1 MPHHSSRKYGGKKE
15 YGDVDMEKYQAYSST
30 DPYPDMDEDFEMH
43 TMRCATLKQQ
53 LDAMP
58 DGPKKIGIQSRFDK
72 CVKTNTLTVK
82 DVRQKHRDH
91 VAQLISFLDGTA
103 TASHQQQAYARASII
118 YALNLA
124 KYKDDMAT
132 NNSSDITK
140 QDLRELRKEKRKCFV
155 AMGIADGTYG
165 DRRKAAIDQRK
176 QDREAQKTKESKAT
190 TAWLNSQWDNPTADN
205 RTKKYHR
212 SDRRQSGDK
221 SKKNQ
226 KERKGSAKKLKSV

>member
-30 DPYPDMDEDFEMH
+30 DPYPDMAEDFEMH

-91 VAQLISFLDGTA
+91 ATRLIDVIAGSVGATTDQL
-103 TASHQQQAYARASII
+103 AYARASVIH
-118 YALNLA
+118 ALNLA
-124 KYKDDMAT
+124 KYKEDMKQ
-132 NNSSDITK
+132 NIPSDITK
-140 QDLRELRKEKRKCFV
+140 QDLRELSKEKRKCFV
-155 AMGIADGTYG
+155 AMDRADGTYT

-190 TAWLNSQWDNPTADN
+190 TAWLNAQWGKPITDN
-205 RTKKYHR
+205 RTKKDHR
-212 SDRRQSGDK
+212 SNRRQSGKK
-221 SKKNQ
+221 SKRSHN
-226 KERKGSAKKLKSV
+226 ERKGSAKKLKSV